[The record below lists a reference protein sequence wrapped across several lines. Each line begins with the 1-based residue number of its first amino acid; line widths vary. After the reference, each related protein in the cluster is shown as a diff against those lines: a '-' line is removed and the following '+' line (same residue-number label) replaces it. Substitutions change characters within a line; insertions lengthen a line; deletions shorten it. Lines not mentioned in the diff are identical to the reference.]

1 MAFTVILVYLYQS
14 GLEDPRVD
22 VDDRILIA
30 TLGAAFG
37 TIYTP
42 LRVLSKY
49 LFNGHDR

>member
-1 MAFTVILVYLYQS
+1 MVDVYGILIYQS

-30 TLGAAFG
+30 MLGATFG